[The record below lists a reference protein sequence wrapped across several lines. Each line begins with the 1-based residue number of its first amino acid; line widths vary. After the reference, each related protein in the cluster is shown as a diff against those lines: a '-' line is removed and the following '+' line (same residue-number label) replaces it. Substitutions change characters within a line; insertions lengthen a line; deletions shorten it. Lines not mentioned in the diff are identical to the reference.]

1 MNDSIN
7 TAGLTKLQS
16 GIDSIIN
23 VVFGIFTG
31 ITVVIVIAL
40 LIWAMV
46 KNQQEEDPM
55 KRKQNTHKI
64 LWGAAALV
72 LIVLAW
78 GLTSFIRNTQGNT
91 HATVNNTSQPSLGVA
106 RLLNIFTQPI
116 YYNLKV

>member
-1 MNDSIN
+1 MKNGIN

-16 GIDSIIN
+16 INDQIIN

-55 KRKQNTHKI
+55 KRKQKHSQKYY
-64 LWGAAALV
+64 GV
-72 LIVLAW
+72 FCF
-78 GLTSFIRNTQGNT
+78 SFNC
-91 HATVNNTSQPSLGVA
+91 
-106 RLLNIFTQPI
+106 F
-116 YYNLKV
+116 

>member
-1 MNDSIN
+1 MKNEIN

-16 GIDSIIN
+16 GIDQIIN

-78 GLTSFIRNTQGNT
+78 GLTSFIRNAQGN
-91 HATVNNTSQPSLGVA
+91 ANAVINSNSTSGAASF
-106 RLLNIFTQPI
+106 LNIFTQPI

>member
-1 MNDSIN
+1 MKNGIN

-16 GIDSIIN
+16 GIDQIIN

-64 LWGAAALV
+64 LWGDAALV

-78 GLTSFIRNTQGNT
+78 GLTAFIRNTQGNP
-91 HATVNNTSQPSLGVA
+91 HAVVTTGKETASA
-106 RLLNIFTQPI
+106 ALLNIFTQPI

>member
-1 MNDSIN
+1 MKNGIN

-16 GIDSIIN
+16 GIDQIIN

-64 LWGAAALV
+64 LWGAACF
-72 LIVLAW
+72 
-78 GLTSFIRNTQGNT
+78 SFNCFSIGINSIYKKYSRKPTCCCNNWKRNSFSK
-91 HATVNNTSQPSLGVA
+91 A
-106 RLLNIFTQPI
+106 LLNIFTQPI

>member
-1 MNDSIN
+1 MKNGIN

-16 GIDSIIN
+16 GIDQIIN

-64 LWGAAALV
+64 LWGARF
-72 LIVLAW
+72 
-78 GLTSFIRNTQGNT
+78 SFNCFSNGINSIYKKYSRKPTRCCNNWKRNSFSKTFEYIYSTN
-91 HATVNNTSQPSLGVA
+91 
-106 RLLNIFTQPI
+106 LLQ
-116 YYNLKV
+116 LKGID

>member
-1 MNDSIN
+1 MEFN

-16 GIDSIIN
+16 GIDQIIN

-64 LWGAAALV
+64 LWGAACFSFNCFSMG
-72 LIVLAW
+72 INLA
-78 GLTSFIRNTQGNT
+78 FIRNTQGNPHDCCNNWKRNSF
-91 HATVNNTSQPSLGVA
+91 HAD
-106 RLLNIFTQPI
+106 FWI
-116 YYNLKV
+116 YYSTNLLQLKGID